1 FTGCGTAV
9 VLADYLIP
17 LFFARQFI
25 AATPLRIA
33 YMPGELCYQL
43 LYLLTSYQLT
53 ISRRRRYLAWNV
65 GYVGLLT
72 AVGIVLIPH
81 YGALGYVA
89 AHVSAAVIILA
100 IAATVCWRSGQLPP
114 RILAMAGAL
123 AAGLAAM
130 SALLIWLHAHKTV
143 GPIELFGLVPVGVT
157 GAMAAREL

>member
-1 FTGCGTAV
+1 
-9 VLADYLIP
+9 
-17 LFFARQFI
+17 
-25 AATPLRIA
+25 
-33 YMPGELCYQL
+33 M
-43 LYLLTSYQLT
+43 
-53 ISRRRRYLAWNV
+53 
-65 GYVGLLT
+65 
-72 AVGIVLIPH
+72 IPH

-157 GAMAAREL
+157 GAMAAREFLSGFRLTRGRGSEELDQARSLRAE